1 MVTTAVVFD
10 HRSAAKRNGTG
21 PVEVRVTIDRKN
33 YYVQTGVKILRS
45 EFLSGTIINRMDA
58 EELNNRVNIIHK
70 RVVNAINDCLEQ
82 NVPIIMNEIREKVWN
97 MNEAKRDSS
106 MIDWCESQMPLLG
119 LNPNTLRHYST
130 LILRL
135 REYGKMTRWA
145 DLTVE
150 NLYEWNAWLHRLPG
164 WDGKLISDAAV
175 YNYHKC
181 MKALISRAVR
191 MRVISENP
199 YNSLRGAFKRGDRE
213 TVEYLTEDE
222 MKRIETMPVAPG
234 SIMEKARDLFVFQM
248 YTGLSY
254 SDAMNFDIR
263 NYRMEDGMLTA
274 IGQRVKTGVSFISR
288 ILPPA
293 AKVLEKYGYKVP
305 YIHNTEYN
313 RALKSIGV
321 VAGITSKLHSHMAR
335 HTFATWML
343 SNGVSLDSVSVM
355 VGHTNII
362 QTRRYAKTLASSVRK
377 DFDRIAEKMKEKTP

>member
-1 MVTTAVVFD
+1 MITTAIVFD
-10 HRSAAKRNGTG
+10 HRANAGRSGTG
-21 PVEVRVTIDRKN
+21 PVEIRITIERKN
-33 YYVQTGVKILRS
+33 YYVQTGVKIIRS
-45 EFLSGTIINRMDA
+45 EFLSGSIINRMDA
-58 EELNNRVNIIHK
+58 DELNKRVHLIHV
-70 RVVNAINDCLEQ
+70 RVVNAINDCLDKNQ
-82 NVPIIMNEIREKVWN
+82 PVDIKDIREKVWN
-97 MNEAKRDSS
+97 LNEAKRDSS
-106 MIDWCESQMPLLG
+106 MIDWFEAQMPLLG

-135 REYGKMTRWA
+135 REYNKMTRWT

-150 NLYEWNAWLHRLPG
+150 NLYDWNAWLHRLPG

-191 MRVISENP
+191 MKVISENP

-222 MKRIETMPVAPG
+222 MKRIENMSVAPG
-234 SIMEKARDLFVFQM
+234 TIIEKARDLFIFQM

-254 SDAMNFDIR
+254 SDAMTFDIR

-274 IGQRVKTGVSFISR
+274 VGQRVKTGVSYISR

-293 AKVLEKYGYKVP
+293 AKVLEKYGWQVP
-305 YIHNTEYN
+305 YIHNSEYN
-313 RALKSIGV
+313 RALKTIGI
-321 VAGITSKLHSHMAR
+321 VAGIQSKLHSHMAR

-343 SNGVSLDSVSVM
+343 SQGVSLDSVSVM

-362 QTRRYAKTLASSVRK
+362 QTRRYAKTLASTVRK
-377 DFDRIAEKMKEKTP
+377 DFDKVAEKLKK